1 MAERFAFLDLGT
13 NTFNLLIVERVA
25 SQLQFLH
32 AGKIAC
38 RLGKGGITLGKISD
52 EAFLRGIEAMNQH
65 AHTIHQFGVN
75 NIYAFATSMLR
86 DASNSAVFCNEVKR
100 QTGINIHIIS
110 GEREAELIWKGVRM
124 AIPFSETS
132 LIMDIGGG
140 STEFIIANEKEIFW
154 KKSYPLGVTRLY
166 EHFQHSDPILR
177 IEIENITAHISSL
190 LTDLVSACSVYNPS
204 TLIGSAG
211 SFETYAEIISRAYY
225 GKPADFT
232 AHGMS
237 ISMQQFLE
245 LIEQLKKSNH
255 AERTNMDG
263 LIELRRDLIVMAS
276 ILCEYVIL
284 HCGIEHLRM
293 TTFALKEGLM
303 AEVTGVEHV

>member
-1 MAERFAFLDLGT
+1 MTERFAFLDLGT
-13 NTFNLLIVERVA
+13 NTFNLLIIERTT
-25 SQLQFLH
+25 SGLQVLH
-32 AGKIAC
+32 SGKIAC
-38 RLGKGGITLGKISD
+38 RLGKGGITSGKISD
-52 EAFLRGIEAMNQH
+52 DAFSRGIEAMNNH
-65 AHTIHQFGVN
+65 AHTIHQYGTST
-75 NIYAFATSMLR
+75 IYAFATSMLR
-86 DASNSAVFCNEVKR
+86 DASNSAAFCDEVKK
-100 QTGINIHIIS
+100 QTGITIHIIS
-110 GEREAELIWKGVRM
+110 GEREAELIWKGVRL

-166 EHFQHSDPILR
+166 EHFKHSDPILPQEVES
-177 IEIENITAHISSL
+177 IHNHISDVLS
-190 LTDLVSACSVYNPS
+190 DLVDACAVYSPS

-211 SFETYAEIISRAYY
+211 SFETYAEIISRANT
-225 GKPADFT
+225 GKPADFS

-237 ISMQQFLE
+237 ISLQQFLE
-245 LIEQLKKSNH
+245 LTEQLKKSNH
-255 AERTNMDG
+255 EERTNLDG

-303 AEVTGVEHV
+303 AEITGIEHL